1 MQHMSRIHQPLCNG
15 NTLLLLLMLLLLLL
29 LLGDP

>member
-15 NTLLLLLMLLLLLL
+15 NTLLPLLLLLLLL